1 VRRQLYHRTFQPS
14 PGSYVRTCSITQRKT
29 TIFTLLVSHCLMS
42 HSPTRRASACLTYPH
57 ETQVDTRIDRFALPC
72 RRERSEVR
80 TMNRIRRPH
89 QRRRRTVLHRR
100 ADAAGVQRACELLQ
114 VRHFGSRRPTPPVLV
129 PPWWR
134 TSSPPRGRNQPN
146 LGCHR
151 PALCNRRSPT
161 WFVSRR
167 REPSPGRAIENA
179 PSGAAHELVL
189 PSRSPKQNCAA

>member
-1 VRRQLYHRTFQPS
+1 
-14 PGSYVRTCSITQRKT
+14 VRTCSITQRKT

-100 ADAAGVQRACELLQ
+100 ADAAGVQRACELLE

-146 LGCHR
+146 LGVTDQRSATADR
-151 PALCNRRSPT
+151 PHGSFSA
-161 WFVSRR
+161 SRA
-167 REPSPGRAIENA
+167 RAIENA